1 MDKTNRTASGKK
13 HRWYFYLIIVLLI
26 PVILVGGLLG
36 WLTAVEYRPEA
47 VEPAVTGG
55 REDRPLFPG
64 DSLTVLSFNTGYSS
78 LGWESDFLMDGG
90 EGPGQVDRA
99 TVAQNMAGIEAV
111 FAENPADFYM
121 LQEVDRKSH
130 RTFGINQLEA
140 YGETLADYGWY
151 FAPNYRC
158 KFVPYPIQ
166 KPFGSMDSGVVTYSR
181 YQVSHAQ
188 RTALP
193 VPFSWPLRI
202 ANLKRCMLET
212 RIPIEN
218 SDKELVILN
227 FHLEAYDDG
236 EGKLAQTNQLLET
249 VQREYDAGNYVIAGG
264 DFNQTFPEVHT
275 DVKPTTQWVP
285 GVLEALPEPWRYV
298 YDDTTP
304 TCRLLNE
311 PYDGIDEKTQFYVID
326 GFILSPNLELQEIR
340 TLAEDFQ
347 FSDHNP
353 VLMEVKLK

>member
-1 MDKTNRTASGKK
+1 MKTTNNPSGKK
-13 HRWYFYLIIVLLI
+13 KHHWYFYVGLVLLI
-26 PVILVGGLLG
+26 LLLLVGGLLG
-36 WLTAVEYRPEA
+36 FLTATEYRPDP
-47 VEPAVTGG
+47 VEPAAQGG
-55 REDRPLFPG
+55 KADRPLFPG
-64 DSLTVLSFNTGYSS
+64 ESLRVLSFNTGYSS

-90 EGPGQVDRA
+90 KGPGQVDRA

-111 FAENPADFYM
+111 FAANDADFYM
-121 LQEVDRKSH
+121 LQEVDRDSH
-130 RTFGINQLEA
+130 RTFGINQLEE
-140 YGETLADYGWY
+140 YGKTLSDYGWY
-151 FAPNYRC
+151 FVPNYRC
-158 KFVPYPIQ
+158 PFVPYPVQ
-166 KPFGSMDSGVVTYSR
+166 KPFGSMDSGVATYSK
-181 YQVSHAQ
+181 YQVDHAQ

-218 SDKELVILN
+218 SEKELVIIN

-285 GVLEALPEPWRYV
+285 GILEALPEPWRYV

-304 TCRLLNE
+304 TCRLLNQ
-311 PYDGIDEKTQFYVID
+311 PYDGINDLTQFYVID
-326 GFILSPNLELQEIR
+326 GFILSPNLELTSIE

-353 VLMEVKLK
+353 VLMEVTLK